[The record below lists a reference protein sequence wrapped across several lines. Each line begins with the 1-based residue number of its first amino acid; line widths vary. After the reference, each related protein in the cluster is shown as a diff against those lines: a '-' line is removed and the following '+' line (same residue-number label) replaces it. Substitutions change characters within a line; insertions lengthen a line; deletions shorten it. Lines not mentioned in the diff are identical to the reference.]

1 MFTFEA
7 EQEVFDIN
15 GVEIG
20 GQPGE
25 HATVMIGSIFYK
37 GDPLLEDPKTGEFD
51 EEGAREAIRT
61 VEKLSERTGNPA
73 MLDVIGDTPEALI
86 EHVDFVAEETDI
98 PILMDGPTPR
108 IRAEA
113 ARHVGEVG
121 IEEQIVYNSIES
133 SSKDVDVEIEAIQEA
148 GIDAAVLLS
157 VDTRNLTLQGRFD
170 ALEENLEVAEEAGID
185 KPIVDPA
192 VIDIPDSGFAAKAIY
207 EIKDKYGI
215 PAGCSPHNEV
225 IRWEMDDPLSEN
237 AKMLRQA
244 VANSVIVHL
253 GADFNL
259 YGTVHSAPDMYA
271 VVSQADAYVGYV
283 AQMVE
288 RRRPPQDHPLYNIFR
303 KGGN

>member
-1 MFTFEA
+1 MFTFDADQDVYE
-7 EQEVFDIN
+7 IN

-25 HATVMIGSIFYK
+25 HATAMVGSIFYK
-37 GDPLLEDPKTGEFD
+37 GDPLLEDPQSGAFD
-51 EEGAREAIRT
+51 EEGAREAIRM
-61 VEKLSERTGNPA
+61 VEELSEKTGNPA
-73 MLDVIGDTPEALI
+73 MFDVIGDSPEALV
-86 EHVDFVAEETDI
+86 EHVDFVAEETDL
-98 PILMDGPTPR
+98 PIFMDGPTPQ
-108 IRAEA
+108 IRSQAAE
-113 ARHVGEVG
+113 HVGEVG
-121 IEEQIVYNSIES
+121 LQDQVIYNSIES
-133 SSKDVDVEIEAIQEA
+133 STKEVDTEIEAIQNA

-157 VDTRNLTLQGRFD
+157 IDTRNLTLQGRFD
-170 ALEENLEVAEEAGID
+170 ALEKNLEVAEKAGVE
-185 KPIVDPA
+185 KTIVDPA

-207 EIKDKYGI
+207 EIKDRYGL

-259 YGTVHSAPDMYA
+259 YGTVHSAPDMFS

-283 AQMVE
+283 AQMTE
-288 RRRPPQDHPLYNIFR
+288 NRRPPRDHPLYKIFR
-303 KGGN
+303 KGGE